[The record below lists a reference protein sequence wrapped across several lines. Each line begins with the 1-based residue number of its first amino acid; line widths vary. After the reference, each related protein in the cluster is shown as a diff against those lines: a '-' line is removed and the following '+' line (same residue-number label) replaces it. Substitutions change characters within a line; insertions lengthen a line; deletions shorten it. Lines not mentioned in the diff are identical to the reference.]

1 MAVSLTH
8 KFAVDLVAIPDGPAD
23 GKVHGSDWNDTH
35 LLEMGTNRIL
45 GRTTADPGDVEEITV
60 GSGLSLSAGQLT
72 ATSVSLTAGVTGILP
87 GANGGTGVANTGKS
101 ITIGGNVTLSGAYTF
116 TGTLGAN
123 TAVTFPASGT
133 LATTSGTTF
142 TSATFAGASTNLAAL
157 LTNAAEV
164 ATVAPT
170 VASGIIEYDVTTQSV
185 LYYTEPASA
194 NWTVNFRAS
203 SGTTLNTAMSTGQA
217 VTVAFLVT
225 QGSTAFYNNSITI
238 SGSTTVTVK
247 YQGGTAWTAGNA
259 SSIEVYTYTIIKT
272 GTGLFTVLASK
283 TKYA

>member
-1 MAVSLTH
+1 MAVSLKH

-35 LLEMGTNRIL
+35 LLEIATNRIL
-45 GRTTADPGDVEEITV
+45 GRTTAGTGDVEEITV
-60 GSGLSLSAGQLT
+60 GSGLSLGAGTLT
-72 ATSVSLTAGVTGILP
+72 TTSVSLTAGVTGILP
-87 GANGGTGVANTGKS
+87 GANGGTGVNNGSRT
-101 ITIGGNVTLSGAYTF
+101 ITIGGNLTLAGAYTF

-133 LATTSGTTF
+133 LATTAGTTF
-142 TSATFAGASTNLAAL
+142 TSATFTGTATNLAAV

-164 ATVAPT
+164 ATVSAT
-170 VASGIIEYDVTTQSV
+170 VASGTVEYDITTQSV
-185 LYYTEPASA
+185 LYYTAAASA

-203 SGTTLNTAMSTGQA
+203 SSQTLDAAMTTGQA

-238 SGSTTVTVK
+238 GVSTVTVK
-247 YQGGTAWTAGNA
+247 YQGGTAWISGNA
-259 SSIEVYTYTIIKT
+259 NSIEVYTYTIIKT
-272 GTGLFTVLASK
+272 GTGAFTVLVSK